1 MPEPTVPSPAQP
13 SRIDSRGIESSGID
27 SRGIESSRIDS
38 RGIESSGIGSS
49 GVGSSGVGSTGID
62 PDRDWKLFIGGEW
75 VEPAGGSYEIVD
87 PNTMDVVGRA
97 PEATASQAAEAA
109 AAARAALSGWRSLS
123 PARRGACLSRLADR
137 LESRAPGWVEL
148 VRAETGSTINI
159 AEQMQVGAAL
169 IDRFRY
175 YAEPIRLD
183 EAVAPLPQ
191 SATALGPAGL
201 STAMV
206 HHQPVGVVA
215 CITPYNMPL
224 VNVAGKIAPAL
235 AAGNTVV
242 IKPAPQDPLG
252 VLLLGE
258 AVADA
263 GFPDGVVNIVTGSG
277 PEAPAALVDSPDVNM
292 ISFTGSSEVGARIY
306 ANGAATMKRLLM
318 ELGGKGALVM
328 ADDADVNA
336 ACAAIATVWGFHSGQ
351 ICTAPTRVICH
362 RSLYE
367 QTVETLKAFS
377 GFMKLGD
384 ARKRDTIVGP
394 VITEAHRDRVEAFVA
409 SGRAAGAEVVCG
421 GERPDLPGCFV
432 APSLLVDVTPDMDVA
447 RTEAF
452 GPVVVVLVH
461 DGDDEAVALAN
472 DSPYGLFSYVYSSD
486 TKRAYEIACRLESGN
501 VALNTVQPH
510 MYAPFGGW
518 KMSGIGRDRGK
529 WGIQAYTEIQAVNWL
544 A

>member
-1 MPEPTVPSPAQP
+1 MG
-13 SRIDSRGIESSGID
+13 SRGDVSGID
-27 SRGIESSRIDS
+27 
-38 RGIESSGIGSS
+38 
-49 GVGSSGVGSTGID
+49 V
-62 PDRDWKLFIGGEW
+62 DRVWRLLIGGEW
-75 VEPAGGSYEIVD
+75 VDPAEGTYEIVD
-87 PNTMDVVGRA
+87 PNLLETVGHA
-97 PEATASQAAEAA
+97 PEASAGQAAD
-109 AAARAALSGWRSLS
+109 AARAAKAALPGWRALS
-123 PARRGACLSRLADR
+123 RTQRGAFLSRLAD
-137 LESRAPGWVEL
+137 EIEASAPDWVEL

-159 AEQMQVGAAL
+159 AQQMQVGGPL

-175 YAEPIRLD
+175 YAKPINLD
-183 EAVAPLPQ
+183 EPVAPVPQ
-191 SATALGPAGL
+191 PATALGPAGL
-201 STAMV
+201 SSAMI

-224 VNVAGKIAPAL
+224 INVAGKIAPAL

-258 AVADA
+258 AVSAA

-277 PEAPAALVDSPDVNM
+277 PQAPAALVDSPDVNM
-292 ISFTGSSEVGARIY
+292 VSFTGSSEVGARIY

-328 ADDADVNA
+328 TDDADVSA

-362 RSLYE
+362 RSLYD

-384 ARKRDTIVGP
+384 ARERDTIVGP
-394 VITEAHRDRVEAFVA
+394 VITETHRNRVEAFIHKGSA
-409 SGRAAGAEVVCG
+409 EGATVVCG
-421 GERPDLPGCFV
+421 GERPDRRGCFV
-432 APSLLVDVTPDMDVA
+432 APALLVDVTADMTVA

-452 GPVVVVLVH
+452 GPVVVVLCH
-461 DGDDEAVALAN
+461 DDDDEAVSLAN
-472 DSPYGLFSYVYSSD
+472 DSPYGLFSYVYSGD
-486 TKRAYEIACRLESGN
+486 AKRAYEIALRLESGN

-529 WGIQAYTEIQAVNWL
+529 WGILAYTEIQAVNWL